1 MILSAKSTGR
11 LSRLHGSRRGA
22 RTRTANGSHDQLVA
36 TISLPMAAVP
46 RERDYAFRDHV
57 HSLRGQVRNRL
68 PAGGKRIRTIGPAR
82 ETDGRGEGDPWP
94 IIVVSETRA

>member
-36 TISLPMAAVP
+36 TISLPMAVYGAFQP
-46 RERDYAFRDHV
+46 QPAEGQYALV
-57 HSLRGQVRNRL
+57 EEPLLLSV
-68 PAGGKRIRTIGPAR
+68 KRQPTG
-82 ETDGRGEGDPWP
+82 
-94 IIVVSETRA
+94 TRAGAL

>member
-46 RERDYAFRDHV
+46 REETTLFATMFTRCA
-57 HSLRGQVRNRL
+57 VRFAIDSPL
-68 PAGGKRIRTIGPAR
+68 EGAGFEP
-82 ETDGRGEGDPWP
+82 
-94 IIVVSETRA
+94 VVPPLFFYCGSG